1 MRDSTAIPS
10 PGPSVDPT
18 ASPPTSGFVL
28 EADEVTLGYPGMQVS
43 SALSVGIRP
52 GTFTVIVGPNA
63 CGKSTLLKALARVLP
78 PESGEIRLDGHDIRS
93 LRSKQVARRISLLPQ
108 SAIAPDGITVADL
121 VARGRHPHQGIFQQ
135 WRTSDEQ
142 AVAAALAATGCTP
155 LAARLVD
162 ELSGGQRQRVWL
174 AMLLAQETPVLLLD
188 EPTTFLDVAHQFD
201 LLELLRSLH
210 DEGRTVVAVLHDL
223 NQAFRYA
230 SDLIVMK
237 EGRVVATGAP
247 REVIDAD
254 LVADVFGLPCL
265 VVPDPI
271 TGTPNVV
278 ALDPRG

>member
-1 MRDSTAIPS
+1 
-10 PGPSVDPT
+10 
-18 ASPPTSGFVL
+18 
-28 EADEVTLGYPGMQVS
+28 
-43 SALSVGIRP
+43 
-52 GTFTVIVGPNA
+52 
-63 CGKSTLLKALARVLP
+63 
-78 PESGEIRLDGHDIRS
+78 
-93 LRSKQVARRISLLPQ
+93 
-108 SAIAPDGITVADL
+108 
-121 VARGRHPHQGIFQQ
+121 
-135 WRTSDEQ
+135 
-142 AVAAALAATGCTP
+142 
-155 LAARLVD
+155 
-162 ELSGGQRQRVWL
+162 GQRQRVWL

-237 EGRVVATGAP
+237 EGCIVATGAP
-247 REVIDAD
+247 HEVVDAD

-271 TGTPNVV
+271 TGTPTVV